1 MPWLLLRRGR
11 IRRKRPP
18 GHGRPRGAHGP
29 AAEARDH
36 HENQSRQGESLFR
49 HPHPPLVSAVM
60 QSQPKSTRGHHS
72 VRQDVPCILL
82 EPPFPLRCRE
92 TIGIGFLR

>member
-1 MPWLLLRRGR
+1 
-11 IRRKRPP
+11 
-18 GHGRPRGAHGP
+18 
-29 AAEARDH
+29 
-36 HENQSRQGESLFR
+36 
-49 HPHPPLVSAVM
+49 M